1 MTGLLDGIKVL
12 DLTTMGTGPY
22 TTQILGELGA
32 EITKVET
39 PGGDAVR
46 GVGPARNPGMS
57 AMFITLGRS
66 KRSIVL
72 DLKKPDGR
80 LVLEKLATQ
89 ADVVIHNM
97 RKSAA
102 RKLGLSYEDMKRC
115 NETVVYCSIL
125 GFGDNGPYAGLPAYD
140 DLIQG
145 LVALPDLTGRAS
157 GEPRYVPLALAD
169 RTTGLFAAYAV
180 LAAVVARLRT
190 GMGQEVELSMFE
202 ALAGFVL
209 GDHLY
214 GEVFSPS
221 EGEMGFPRHL
231 APHRKPFRTSDG
243 YIGVMPY
250 TDRQWKALFKA
261 VGAPELSEDDR
272 FATVYAR
279 TANIADLYSLVSDF
293 LVTRST
299 EDWLRTFK
307 EADVPAMQTN
317 TLETL
322 RDDPHLAAVGFFQ
335 EVDHPSEGRVWR
347 MSPPVRSGQDA
358 SDPIREAPRLGE
370 NSREILEELGFE
382 HEQIQAF
389 LEDGVTALPQATNA
403 DTKESNKNGQ

>member
-1 MTGLLDGIKVL
+1 MAGLLDGIRVL

-32 EITKVET
+32 EIIKVET
-39 PGGDAVR
+39 PDGDAAR
-46 GVGPARNPGMS
+46 GVGPARSPGMGTI
-57 AMFITLGRS
+57 FLNIGRG

-72 DLKKPDGR
+72 DLKKPEGR
-80 LVLEKLATQ
+80 QVLEKLAAR

-102 RKLGLSYEDMKRC
+102 RKLGLCYDDLKRC

-125 GFGDNGPYAGLPAYD
+125 GFGGDGPYAGLPAYD

-190 GMGQEVELSMFE
+190 GIGQEVEVSMFE

-214 GEVFSPS
+214 GEVFSPP

-243 YIGVMPY
+243 WIGVMPY
-250 TDRQWKALFKA
+250 TDRQWSALFEA
-261 VGAPELSEDDR
+261 VGAPELCEDDR
-272 FATVYAR
+272 FRSVHAR
-279 TANIADLYSLVSDF
+279 TAHISELYSMVSDF

-299 EDWLRTFK
+299 EDWLTTFK
-307 EADVPAMQTN
+307 AVDVPAMQTN
-317 TLETL
+317 TLEML
-322 RDDPHLAAVGFFQ
+322 RNDPHLAAVGFFQ
-335 EVDHPSEGRVWR
+335 EIDHPSEGRIWR
-347 MSPPVRSGQDA
+347 MSPPVRWARDTSG
-358 SDPIREAPRLGE
+358 PTREAPRLGE
-370 NSREILEELGFE
+370 NSREILEELGLDQE
-382 HEQIQAF
+382 EIQA
-389 LEDGVTALPQATNA
+389 LIESGATALPPAA
-403 DTKESNKNGQ
+403 DPDKGG